1 MWLHIPIA
9 RENVIVVALGRA
21 SPLDY
26 RRYQWKPRANI
37 STLGESVP
45 GVADQASPVG
55 CVLAGME
62 GDCRRA
68 KKVCISSDL
77 DPDFGY
83 VLSIR
88 NTSWAR

>member
-1 MWLHIPIA
+1 MKNTTMWLHIPIA

-45 GVADQASPVG
+45 GVADQAFPCWLCTCWNG
-55 CVLAGME
+55 GRLPAGQKGMYI
-62 GDCRRA
+62 
-68 KKVCISSDL
+68 K
-77 DPDFGY
+77 
-83 VLSIR
+83 
-88 NTSWAR
+88 